1 MTYKLQ
7 DSSEETARVQVT
19 DTYGLLPITNEFLIA
34 LTYEGEDGDH
44 VADALSQFEAQAI
57 DLSHSLGGDLTNSF
71 NEAQKTLDRAK
82 DERQEIKNDILED
95 TEKFAEKA
103 FNRLHEL
110 FQADELDA
118 KEVHQQL
125 HYLSTAFTSLEELN
139 PLGQFAFEEM
149 QDELRRLNAYID
161 DASLLG
167 TVKVTIGD
175 DSYTREERYE
185 DSLDYIEQVYYSLDD
200 AE

>member
-7 DSSEETARVQVT
+7 DSSEETARIQVT
-19 DTYGLLPITNEFLIA
+19 DTYGLLPITNELLIA
-34 LTYEGEDGDH
+34 LTYEGKDSDH
-44 VADALSQFEAQAI
+44 VADALAQFELQAI

-71 NEAQKTLDRAK
+71 NEAQETLDRPK
-82 DERQEIKNDILED
+82 DEPQETKNGILED

-118 KEVHQQL
+118 KEAQQQL
-125 HYLSTAFTSLEELN
+125 HYLATSFDALEKLN

-161 DASLLG
+161 DSSLLG

-175 DSYTREERYE
+175 DSYKREERYE

-200 AE
+200 FE